1 MKWEETKSWP
11 YPVLRPNNDDYQR
24 AAFEATLEL
33 KRIPDTTAVQIDAEF
48 ALGDRDLLGLVES
61 GKAEY
66 LLLVRCSTTHFRAEF
81 RSREPHIQQRFENG
95 VLAGRV
101 EFAPFLV
108 ARRGLQDFR
117 AKRWHPDYDDVTPQF
132 DPGSVL
138 AIDRPSTYW
147 IDTADEQ
154 PVTSMFR
161 VAKGDVP
168 SGQWRCRPEQDHI
181 ALELS
186 EHDYELLNDARGR
199 VGRTSEIAYL
209 INGVYLPA
217 LIWLLCEADK
227 SGGDSDYADMRWYG
241 ALDNALERNEC
252 KPLGA
257 EDADRAADAQTLL
270 NNPFPEMP
278 VLKVER

>member
-24 AAFEATLEL
+24 AAFEATLDL
-33 KRIPDTTAVQIDAEF
+33 DRIPDTTAVEVDAEF
-48 ALGDRDLLGLVES
+48 ALGDDDLLDLVAS

-81 RSREPHIQQRFENG
+81 RSSEAHIRRHFENG
-95 VLAGRV
+95 MLAGRV

-108 ARRGLQDFR
+108 ASCDLHDFR
-117 AKRWHPDYDDVTPQF
+117 AKRWHPDYDNVALQF
-132 DPGSVL
+132 DAGSVL

-168 SGQWRCRPEQDHI
+168 NGQWRCKPGEEHVS
-181 ALELS
+181 LELS
-186 EHDYELLNDARGR
+186 ERDYDRLKDARSR
-199 VGRTSEIAYL
+199 VSNTNELAYL

-227 SGGDSDYADMRWYG
+227 SGDDSDYADMRWYG
-241 ALDNALERNEC
+241 ALDNALERNSC
-252 KPLGA
+252 KRLGA
-257 EDADRAADAQTLL
+257 KDADRAADAQTLL
-270 NNPFPEMP
+270 SNPFPEMP
-278 VLKVER
+278 VLEVE